1 MDIKDKINPLLTGD
15 ELNKALTCLPKYN
28 SEIRKVSAS
37 ERLLALNNFF
47 SLYLPSQMTCEI
59 YHKLYMALIK
69 AVNKKGTLDAIRQS
83 NINRTQNHQ
92 GILGGSDSFTIVGV
106 SGIGKS
112 TAISKAI
119 SIITNEDFF
128 TCDNTK
134 IIPFLMV
141 QTPSDSSIKGLLM
154 EVLRKVDSILNT
166 NYHKDAIRSRA
177 TLDMLIG
184 TVSQVS
190 LNHIGVLILD
200 EAQNLVEHKNGKNLV
215 NALVQLINN
224 SGISLCF
231 VGSLECSQFFESAFQ
246 LARRSIGL
254 KYPSLPYG
262 EFFENLCC
270 VAFSFQYTNISSS
283 LSQSIVEWLYKHS
296 GGVPAL
302 VIGLIQAAQ
311 EIAIVEGYEK
321 LDIHTLNEAYQRRFG
336 MLHSYIDADNKQTSC
351 TLTKSNQV
359 SMVPIENLTIDDVFV
374 KAIKEVKTNNIDAL
388 SYLKQF
394 VSIEEIFV

>member
-1 MDIKDKINPLLTGD
+1 MDIKDKLNPLLIGD
-15 ELNKALTCLPKYN
+15 ELKKVLTCLPNYN
-28 SEIRKVSAS
+28 SQIRTTLSS
-37 ERLLALNNFF
+37 ERLLALNDFF
-47 SLYLPSQMTCEI
+47 SIYVPSQMTCEI
-59 YHKLYMALIK
+59 YHKLYMALIR
-69 AVNKKGTLDAIRQS
+69 AMDKKGTLDAIRQS
-83 NINRTQNHQ
+83 NLNRTQNNQ
-92 GILGGSDSFTIVGV
+92 GIWGGSDSFTIAGV

-134 IIPFLMV
+134 IIPFLIV

-231 VGSLECSQFFESAFQ
+231 VGTLECSQFFESAFQ

-254 KYPSLPYG
+254 KYPILPYG
-262 EFFENLCC
+262 EFFENLCR
-270 VAFSFQYTNISSS
+270 VAFSFQYTNISTS
-283 LSQSIVEWLYKHS
+283 LTQNIIEWLYEHTN
-296 GGVPAL
+296 GVPAL
-302 VIGLIQAAQ
+302 VVGLIQSAQ
-311 EIAIVEGYEK
+311 EIAIVDGYEK

-336 MLHSYIDADNKQTSC
+336 MLHTHINIDNKQTSC

-359 SMVPIENLTIDDVFV
+359 SMVPVENLIIDDVFV
-374 KAIKEVKTNNIDAL
+374 KAIKEVKTNNLDAL

-394 VSIEEIFV
+394 ISIEEICV